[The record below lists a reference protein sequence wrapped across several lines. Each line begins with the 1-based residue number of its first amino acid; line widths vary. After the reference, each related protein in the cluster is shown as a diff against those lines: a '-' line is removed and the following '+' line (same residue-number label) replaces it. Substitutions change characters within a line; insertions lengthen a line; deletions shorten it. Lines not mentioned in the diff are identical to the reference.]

1 METKL
6 EQIIIQ
12 INELSVISPI
22 LVPIAK
28 ISLAIIVCLCAFIPA
43 SLLSWIVFKAF
54 GGPLNLGCKYLNAVA
69 TRSFRMGKQIQASA
83 ARKLFRFYANYN
95 SIIPLDAPKLDVSVH
110 PLQQAIDGFEEELSL
125 APKLAQDREVEK
137 TKLVEKLNASV
148 EELGGGITELE
159 HLDIPELEL
168 DKGHAVRKRAARSS
182 LFLFLPLL
190 LAVITVNTVL
200 LNTFFDELLDGRE
213 VLDIP
218 YAIVIAL
225 MFTLIETG
233 IGVVFAYQ
241 EKENAGN
248 RSGASHLVIYV
259 FGWAVIAGLAV
270 VEWFLYLMIG
280 TSSQE
285 FDIAEL
291 GDVIAS
297 GKMFEIFVQ
306 GGWMSLLGPA
316 IVLGLYIF
324 GHRVSTAY
332 FDFMKVSDFER
343 FKKDLDNRFH
353 IFEKMQSGVETVS
366 LTVREVV
373 DEIKE
378 ENIRLN
384 DVGSVGASNLDKFK
398 EALKANIS
406 KINDAISSA
415 EKTEIPIPK
424 IEVVSLS
431 FEDTVSLHRS
441 NILYLLMAVSSWLV
455 LAIVLPDSSTYLGKE
470 GASSYLNFLV
480 ALMLV
485 GLMIFFG
492 LSVSARV
499 NIVQT
504 SDNAV
509 GKIIVENGSPLNL
522 SLGAISLAS
531 GLGLLWFIFGGLSA
545 IDKPVPIFLSMLC
558 LASSVVVGKRLLS
571 AISSWWIFLSVLQ
584 MKFRSLVM
592 NCIGILFTTVS
603 RVLGVVAPLAEAL
616 SYPVRFIF
624 RSV

>member
-1 METKL
+1 MEQVIT
-6 EQIIIQ
+6 Q
-12 INELSVISPI
+12 INELSAVSPI

-28 ISLAIIVCLCAFIPA
+28 ISLAIIICLCAFIPA

-54 GGPLNLGCKYLNAVA
+54 TAPLKLGCEYLNVVA
-69 TRSFRMGKQIQASA
+69 ARSFRIAKQIEANA
-83 ARKLFRFYANYN
+83 ARKLLRFYANCN
-95 SIIPLDAPKLDVSVH
+95 SIIPLDAPKIDVSVH
-110 PLQQAIDGFEEELSL
+110 PLQQAIDRFEEELSL
-125 APKLAQDREVEK
+125 APKLAQDSEVEK
-137 TKLVEKLNASV
+137 AKLVEQLNASV
-148 EELGGGITELE
+148 NKLGGGITELE

-200 LNTFFDELLDGRE
+200 LNTFFDELLDGQE
-213 VLDIP
+213 VLGIP

-233 IGVVFAYQ
+233 IGVVFGYQ
-241 EKENAGN
+241 EKESAGN
-248 RSGASHLVIYV
+248 RSGANHLVIYV
-259 FGWAVIAGLAV
+259 FGWAVIASLAV
-270 VEWFLYLMIG
+270 VEWFLYLQIG
-280 TSSQE
+280 ISSQGE
-285 FDIAEL
+285 ELNLAEL

-324 GHRVSTAY
+324 GHKVSTAY
-332 FDFMKVSDFER
+332 FDFMKFSDFER
-343 FKKDLDNRFH
+343 FKKDLDDRFYT
-353 IFEKMQSGVETVS
+353 FERMQSGVEAVSSTV
-366 LTVREVV
+366 LEIV
-373 DEIKE
+373 DNIKE

-384 DVGSVGASNLDKFK
+384 DVGPVGASNLNKFK

-406 KINDAISSA
+406 KINDAVTSA
-415 EKTEIPIPK
+415 ETTEIPIPK
-424 IEVVSLS
+424 VEVVSLS
-431 FEDTVSLHRS
+431 LEDTVSLHRS

-455 LAIVLPDSSTYLGKE
+455 LAFVLPNSSTYLGNE
-470 GASSYLNFLV
+470 VALPYLNPLV

-492 LSVSARV
+492 LSVSAKV
-499 NIVQT
+499 NIIQT
-504 SDNAV
+504 SDNVV
-509 GKIIVENGSPLNL
+509 GKIIVENASPLNL
-522 SLGAISLAS
+522 TLGVIILAS
-531 GLGLLWFIFGGLSA
+531 ELGLLWFIFGGWSA

-571 AISSWWIFLSVLQ
+571 AISSWWNLLSVLQ

-592 NCIGILFTTVS
+592 NCVGILFITVS
-603 RVLGVVAPLAEAL
+603 RVLAVIAPLAEAL

-624 RSV
+624 RSAS

>member
-1 METKL
+1 L
-6 EQIIIQ
+6 EQVITQ
-12 INELSVISPI
+12 INELSAVSPI

-28 ISLAIIVCLCAFIPA
+28 ISLAIIICLCAFIPA

-54 GGPLNLGCKYLNAVA
+54 TAPLKLGCEYLNVVA
-69 TRSFRMGKQIQASA
+69 ARSFRIAKQIEANA
-83 ARKLFRFYANYN
+83 ARKLLRFYANCN
-95 SIIPLDAPKLDVSVH
+95 SIIPLDAPKIDVSVH
-110 PLQQAIDGFEEELSL
+110 PLQQAIDRFEEELSL
-125 APKLAQDREVEK
+125 APKLAQDSEVEK
-137 TKLVEKLNASV
+137 AKLVEQLNASV
-148 EELGGGITELE
+148 NKLGGGITELE

-200 LNTFFDELLDGRE
+200 LNTFFDELLDGQE
-213 VLDIP
+213 VLGIP

-233 IGVVFAYQ
+233 IGVVFGYQ
-241 EKENAGN
+241 EKESAGN
-248 RSGASHLVIYV
+248 RSGANHLVIYV
-259 FGWAVIAGLAV
+259 FGWAVIASLAV
-270 VEWFLYLMIG
+270 VEWFLYLQIG
-280 TSSQE
+280 ISSQGE
-285 FDIAEL
+285 ELNLAEL

-324 GHRVSTAY
+324 GHKVSTAY
-332 FDFMKVSDFER
+332 FDFMKFSDFER
-343 FKKDLDNRFH
+343 FKKDLDDRFYT
-353 IFEKMQSGVETVS
+353 FERMQSGVEAVSSTV
-366 LTVREVV
+366 LEIV
-373 DEIKE
+373 DNIKE

-384 DVGSVGASNLDKFK
+384 DVGPVGASNLNKFK

-406 KINDAISSA
+406 KINDAVTSA
-415 EKTEIPIPK
+415 ETTEIPIPK
-424 IEVVSLS
+424 VEVVSLS
-431 FEDTVSLHRS
+431 LEDTVSLHRS

-455 LAIVLPDSSTYLGKE
+455 LAFVLPNSSTYLGNE
-470 GASSYLNFLV
+470 VALPYLNPLV

-492 LSVSARV
+492 LSVSAKV
-499 NIVQT
+499 NIIQT
-504 SDNAV
+504 SDNVV
-509 GKIIVENGSPLNL
+509 GKIIVENASPLNL
-522 SLGAISLAS
+522 TLGVIILAS
-531 GLGLLWFIFGGLSA
+531 ELGLLWFIFGGWSA

-571 AISSWWIFLSVLQ
+571 AISSWWNLLSVLQ

-592 NCIGILFTTVS
+592 NCVGILFITVS
-603 RVLGVVAPLAEAL
+603 RVLAVIAPLAEAL

-624 RSV
+624 RSAS

>member
-1 METKL
+1 MEQVIT
-6 EQIIIQ
+6 Q
-12 INELSVISPI
+12 INELSAVSPI

-28 ISLAIIVCLCAFIPA
+28 ISLAIIICLCAFIPA

-54 GGPLNLGCKYLNAVA
+54 TAPLKLGCEYLNVVA
-69 TRSFRMGKQIQASA
+69 ARSFRIAKQIEANA
-83 ARKLFRFYANYN
+83 ARKLLRFYANCN
-95 SIIPLDAPKLDVSVH
+95 SIIPLDAPKIDVSVH
-110 PLQQAIDGFEEELSL
+110 PLQQAIDRFEEELSL
-125 APKLAQDREVEK
+125 APKLAQDSEVEK
-137 TKLVEKLNASV
+137 AKLVEQLNASV
-148 EELGGGITELE
+148 NKLGGGITELE

-200 LNTFFDELLDGRE
+200 LNTFFDELLDGQE
-213 VLDIP
+213 VLGIP

-233 IGVVFAYQ
+233 IGVVFGYQ
-241 EKENAGN
+241 EKESAGN
-248 RSGASHLVIYV
+248 RSGANHRVIYV
-259 FGWAVIAGLAV
+259 FGWAVIASLAV
-270 VEWFLYLMIG
+270 VEWFLYLQIG
-280 TSSQE
+280 ISSQGE
-285 FDIAEL
+285 ELNLAEL

-324 GHRVSTAY
+324 GHKVSTAY
-332 FDFMKVSDFER
+332 FDFMKFSDFER
-343 FKKDLDNRFH
+343 FKKDLDDRFYT
-353 IFEKMQSGVETVS
+353 FERMQSGVEAVSSTV
-366 LTVREVV
+366 LEIV
-373 DEIKE
+373 DNIKE

-384 DVGSVGASNLDKFK
+384 DVGPVGASNLNKFK

-406 KINDAISSA
+406 KINDAVTSA
-415 EKTEIPIPK
+415 ETTEIPIPK
-424 IEVVSLS
+424 VEVVSLS
-431 FEDTVSLHRS
+431 LEDTVSLHRS

-455 LAIVLPDSSTYLGKE
+455 LAFVLPNSSTYLGNE
-470 GASSYLNFLV
+470 VALPYLNPLV

-492 LSVSARV
+492 LSVSAKV
-499 NIVQT
+499 NIIQT
-504 SDNAV
+504 SDNVV
-509 GKIIVENGSPLNL
+509 GKIIVENASPLNL
-522 SLGAISLAS
+522 TLGVIILAS
-531 GLGLLWFIFGGLSA
+531 ELGLLWFIFGGWSA

-571 AISSWWIFLSVLQ
+571 AISSWWNLLSVIQ

-592 NCIGILFTTVS
+592 NCVGILFITVS
-603 RVLGVVAPLAEAL
+603 RVLAVIAPLAEAL

-624 RSV
+624 RSAS

>member
-1 METKL
+1 L
-6 EQIIIQ
+6 EQVITQ
-12 INELSVISPI
+12 INELSAVSPI

-28 ISLAIIVCLCAFIPA
+28 ISLAIIICLCAFIPA

-54 GGPLNLGCKYLNAVA
+54 TAPLKLGCEYLNVVA
-69 TRSFRMGKQIQASA
+69 ARSFRIAKQIEANA
-83 ARKLFRFYANYN
+83 ARKLLRFYANCN
-95 SIIPLDAPKLDVSVH
+95 SIIPLDAPKIDVSVH
-110 PLQQAIDGFEEELSL
+110 PLQQAIDRFEEELSL
-125 APKLAQDREVEK
+125 APKLAQDSEVEK
-137 TKLVEKLNASV
+137 AKLVEQLNASV
-148 EELGGGITELE
+148 NKLGGGITELE

-200 LNTFFDELLDGRE
+200 LNTFFDELLDGQE
-213 VLDIP
+213 VLGIP

-233 IGVVFAYQ
+233 IGVVFGYQ
-241 EKENAGN
+241 EKESAGN
-248 RSGASHLVIYV
+248 RSGANHLVIYV
-259 FGWAVIAGLAV
+259 FGWAVIASLAV
-270 VEWFLYLMIG
+270 VEWFLYLQIG
-280 TSSQE
+280 ISSQGE
-285 FDIAEL
+285 ELNLAEL

-324 GHRVSTAY
+324 GHKVSTAY
-332 FDFMKVSDFER
+332 FDFMKFSDFER
-343 FKKDLDNRFH
+343 FKKDLDDRFYT
-353 IFEKMQSGVETVS
+353 FERMQSGVEAVSSTV
-366 LTVREVV
+366 LEIV
-373 DEIKE
+373 DNIKE

-384 DVGSVGASNLDKFK
+384 DVGPVGASNLNKFK

-406 KINDAISSA
+406 KINDAVTSA
-415 EKTEIPIPK
+415 ETTEIPIPK
-424 IEVVSLS
+424 VEVVSLS
-431 FEDTVSLHRS
+431 LEDTVSLHRS

-455 LAIVLPDSSTYLGKE
+455 LAFVLPNSSTYLGNE
-470 GASSYLNFLV
+470 VALPYLNPLV

-492 LSVSARV
+492 LSVSAKV
-499 NIVQT
+499 NIIQT
-504 SDNAV
+504 SDNVV
-509 GKIIVENGSPLNL
+509 GKIIVENASPLNL
-522 SLGAISLAS
+522 TLGVIILAS
-531 GLGLLWFIFGGLSA
+531 ELGLLWFIFGGWSA

-571 AISSWWIFLSVLQ
+571 AISSWWNLLSVIQ

-592 NCIGILFTTVS
+592 NCVGILFITVS
-603 RVLGVVAPLAEAL
+603 RVLAVIAPLAEAL

-624 RSV
+624 RSAS